1 MSRGSDAVTHS
12 PPPLKRRP
20 LEDLAKEETADHGD
34 LPVGPIDRNRLFICP
49 QLTPLYYTP
58 SYAWLSPQQ
67 RLRYNQLTAMQ
78 FNEQI
83 IVFERAFSPG
93 LERIRDR
100 LIDSDP
106 IMATCLDRFIADERR
121 HIEYWRALNQWCEPD
136 WYCDQ
141 DYAITGIK
149 PRTTRWLA
157 RLSRTAPNWP
167 AVIWFILAMEER
179 GLHAARLTR
188 GRGETIDP
196 IFREAYRHHSVDE
209 VRHVEMDR
217 HLIERLFAPLPPAR
231 RRLNAILTARL
242 LQAVLVPKRMAV
254 RVLAALVREFPDL
267 APWQARI
274 RHELYALRDDPHYVA
289 MMYSR
294 TMTPLLFHLA
304 DQYPEMRSAMQTL
317 PSYQPPEAM
326 GA

>member
-1 MSRGSDAVTHS
+1 MQGSDAVTHS
-12 PPPLKRRP
+12 PPPLKRRS
-20 LEDLAKEETADHGD
+20 LEDLAREETADHGQ
-34 LPVGPIDRNRLFICP
+34 LPVGPIDQDRLFICP

-58 SYAWLSPQQ
+58 SYAWLSPHQ

-93 LERIRDR
+93 LERIRE
-100 LIDSDP
+100 LVAGSDP
-106 IMATCLDRFIADERR
+106 VMARCLRRFIDDERW
-121 HIEYWRALNQWCEPD
+121 HIEYWRALNRCCEPD
-136 WYCDQ
+136 WYRDQ
-141 DYAITGIK
+141 DYAITRIK

-157 RLSRTAPNWP
+157 RLSCTAPNWP

-179 GLHAARLTR
+179 GLHMARLTR
-188 GRGETIDP
+188 GRGESIDP
-196 IFREAYRHHSVDE
+196 TFREAYRHHSVDE

-217 HLIERLFAPLPPAR
+217 HLIERFFATLSPAR

-242 LQAVLVPKRMAV
+242 LHAILVPKRMAV

-267 APWQARI
+267 EPWQSRM
-274 RHELYALRDDPHYVA
+274 RDELYALRKNPDYVA

-304 DQYPEMRSAMQTL
+304 DQYAEMRSAMKTL
-317 PSYQPPEAM
+317 PSYRPQEAM